1 MALTFINGGSPDYQG
16 VLVPN
21 GASILTEIRNG
32 LEQAGWQIQ
41 ISSIGI
47 GNELTQNLV
56 VSCTSSPDNITVYY
70 RFRIVD
76 DSANVANGLALSIQ
90 GSQNSGFTSVSKEY
104 LLNFLNI
111 NSNSRLWLTADEESF
126 VICLLSFS
134 SLSGSVF
141 GGFLKRIEETDSG
154 AYCIGYLLSDVTKKP
169 GNQFMQIGVSAH
181 NNINWMPMLDVYQF
195 TNYES
200 NGQLSSANAA
210 PMQGIFDRYTV
221 CTIPYTN
228 FSYTSTTDVTKNISA
243 NAMNGQINGITNQAI
258 IGEYFFPEGRQ
269 RGGYS
274 VTGILS
280 PQLYYRGPVRNAVV
294 GMASYPAGIQ
304 LIDNQSGNR
313 YLSGG
318 SVGWQGFRI
327 N

>member
-1 MALTFINGGSPDYQG
+1 
-16 VLVPN
+16 
-21 GASILTEIRNG
+21 
-32 LEQAGWQIQ
+32 
-41 ISSIGI
+41 
-47 GNELTQNLV
+47 
-56 VSCTSSPDNITVYY
+56 
-70 RFRIVD
+70 
-76 DSANVANGLALSIQ
+76 
-90 GSQNSGFTSVSKEY
+90 
-104 LLNFLNI
+104 
-111 NSNSRLWLTADEESF
+111 
-126 VICLLSFS
+126 
-134 SLSGSVF
+134 
-141 GGFLKRIEETDSG
+141 
-154 AYCIGYLLSDVTKKP
+154 
-169 GNQFMQIGVSAH
+169 
-181 NNINWMPMLDVYQF
+181 
-195 TNYES
+195 
-200 NGQLSSANAA
+200 
-210 PMQGIFDRYTV
+210 MQGIFDRYTV

-280 PQLYYRGPVRNAVV
+280 PQLYYRGSVRNAVV